1 MSERNAFLEVIG
13 YDPQAKIL
21 DTLITGRRI
30 DYTAT
35 GIINA
40 SEIGRATFYT
50 VFPKML
56 KQNIATTTRKI
67 GNIQL
72 YTINQKNPTVQQ
84 LIKLHQQIL
93 RQVLEKHK
101 TTLEEPIPA

>member
-1 MSERNAFLEVIG
+1 MGERNAFLEIIG

-35 GIINA
+35 GIIKA
-40 SEIGRATFYT
+40 AEIGRATFYT
-50 VFPKML
+50 VLPKML
-56 KQNIATTTRKI
+56 KQNIITTTRKI
-67 GNIQL
+67 GNIKL

-84 LIKLHQQIL
+84 LIKLHQQVL

-101 TTLEEPIPA
+101 TLEEPIPA